1 MSFTE
6 NDRKLQSR
14 SGKSLP
20 NEDARSHLPFAR
32 TIALA
37 LREEFGGGPS
47 AVKTAARV
55 TQANERAVRN
65 WFEAKNGPSGEYLI
79 PLLQHSDRVL
89 RAVLELAGRRDLL
102 VTAGFADLRQQ
113 LIDLVAAI
121 DIAQR

>member
-102 VTAGFADLRQQ
+102 VAAGFADLRQQ